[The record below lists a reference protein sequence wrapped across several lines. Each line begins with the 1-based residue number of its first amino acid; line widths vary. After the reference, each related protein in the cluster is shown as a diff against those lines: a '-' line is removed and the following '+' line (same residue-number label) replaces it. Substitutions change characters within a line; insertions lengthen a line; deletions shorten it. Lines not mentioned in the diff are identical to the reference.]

1 MKSKY
6 FVIALLTTLGFLTA
20 VVASTSAATF
30 INNLTAGGASPNSP
44 VNLNPGWLFWVQS
57 DTVSGDAICVEVHPQ
72 GDAGNY
78 VRAQCSYDNV
88 NGPINSNWRCEVF
101 TGGVPS
107 TFQSKTI
114 EYQFHTADYGTN
126 CQTNTYLFTGFNWTF
141 TTGPTAVSLQ
151 SFTAHHPTPTL
162 LILAALLALG
172 LVGGTAVS
180 RRKTSR
186 KV

>member
-6 FVIALLTTLGFLTA
+6 FAIALLAALGFLTA

-44 VNLNPGWLFWVQS
+44 IDLNPGWLFWVQS

-78 VRAQCSYDNV
+78 IRTQCSYDIV
-88 NGPINSNWRCEVF
+88 NGPPSSNWRCDVF

-107 TFQSKTI
+107 AFQSKTV
-114 EYQFHTADYGTN
+114 EYQFHTANYGTN
-126 CQTNTYLFTGFNWTF
+126 CQTNTYFFTGFNWTF
-141 TTGPTAVSLQ
+141 ATGPTAVSLQ
-151 SFTAHHPTPTL
+151 SFTAHGQTPIL
-162 LILAALLALG
+162 LILAALLMLG
-172 LVGGTAVS
+172 LVSGTAVF
-180 RRKTSR
+180 RRKTNY
-186 KV
+186 K

>member
-6 FVIALLTTLGFLTA
+6 FVIALLATLGFLTA

-30 INNLTAGGASPNSP
+30 INNLTAGGAAPNSP
-44 VNLNPGWLFWVQS
+44 INLDPGWLFWVQS

-107 TFQSKTI
+107 AFQSKTI
-114 EYQFHTADYGTN
+114 EYQFHTANYGSN

-141 TTGPTAVSLQ
+141 ATGPTAFLQ
-151 SFTAHHPTPTL
+151 SFTAHNQTPIL
-162 LILAALLALG
+162 LILAAPLMLG
-172 LVGGTAVS
+172 LVGATAVFRHKTNS
-180 RRKTSR
+180 R
-186 KV
+186 